1 MNITESGDFKDLDS
15 YLKRVIKKSS
25 DKQQAVELATSIVD
39 RLRQDTPKRSSL
51 TAASWEFKI
60 SSSSKGIVIEILNN
74 NNNGPINNG
83 PINIAK
89 IIHFGHGTGTGGYVP
104 PQPYIVSSIDAVY
117 NNKINSILTDLIK

>member
-1 MNITESGDFKDLDS
+1 MNITESGEFKDLEL

-39 RLRQDTPKRSSL
+39 RLRQDTPKRSGL
-51 TAASWEFKI
+51 TAASWDFKI

-74 NNNGPINNG
+74 NNNGPV
-83 PINIAK
+83 NIAK

-104 PQPYIVSSIDAVY
+104 PKPYIVSSIDAVY
-117 NNKINSILTDLIK
+117 NKKINSILTDLIK

>member
-1 MNITESGDFKDLDS
+1 MKIKESGDFKDLES

-39 RLRQDTPKRSSL
+39 RLRQDTPKRSGL
-51 TAASWEFKI
+51 TAASWDFKI

-74 NNNGPINNG
+74 NNNGPV
-83 PINIAK
+83 NIAK

-117 NNKINSILTDLIK
+117 NKKINSILTDLIK

>member
-1 MNITESGDFKDLDS
+1 MKITESGDFKDLDS

-39 RLRQDTPKRSSL
+39 RLRQDTPKRSGL
-51 TAASWEFKI
+51 TAASWDFKI
-60 SSSSKGIVIEILNN
+60 SSSSKGTVIEILNN
-74 NNNGPINNG
+74 NNNGPV
-83 PINIAK
+83 NIAK

-117 NNKINSILTDLIK
+117 NKKINSILTDLIK

>member
-1 MNITESGDFKDLDS
+1 MNITESGDFKDLES

-39 RLRQDTPKRSSL
+39 RLRQDTPKRSGL
-51 TAASWEFKI
+51 TADSWDYKI

-74 NNNGPINNG
+74 NNNGPV
-83 PINIAK
+83 NIAK

-117 NNKINSILTDLIK
+117 NKKINSILTDLIK

>member
-1 MNITESGDFKDLDS
+1 MKITESGDFKDLDS

-25 DKQQAVELATSIVD
+25 DKPRAVELATSIVD
-39 RLRQDTPKRSSL
+39 RLRQDTPKRSGL
-51 TAASWEFKI
+51 TAASWDFKI

-74 NNNGPINNG
+74 NNNGT
-83 PINIAK
+83 INIAK

-117 NNKINSILTDLIK
+117 NKKINSILTDLIK

>member
-1 MNITESGDFKDLDS
+1 MKITESGDFKDLDS

-39 RLRQDTPKRSSL
+39 RLRQDTPKRSGL
-51 TAASWEFKI
+51 TSASWDFKI

-74 NNNGPINNG
+74 NNNGS
-83 PINIAK
+83 INIAK

-117 NNKINSILTDLIK
+117 NKKINSILTDLIK

>member
-39 RLRQDTPKRSSL
+39 RLRQDTPKRSGL
-51 TAASWEFKI
+51 TADSWDFKI

-74 NNNGPINNG
+74 NNNG

-117 NNKINSILTDLIK
+117 NKKINSILTDLIK

>member
-1 MNITESGDFKDLDS
+1 MNITESGEFKDLES

-25 DKQQAVELATSIVD
+25 DKQRAVELATSIVD
-39 RLRQDTPKRSSL
+39 RLRQDTPKRSGL
-51 TAASWEFKI
+51 TAASWDFKI

-74 NNNGPINNG
+74 NNNG

-104 PQPYIVSSIDAVY
+104 PQPYIVSSIDSVY
-117 NNKINSILTDLIK
+117 NKKINSILTDLIK

>member
-39 RLRQDTPKRSSL
+39 RLRQDTPKRSGL
-51 TAASWEFKI
+51 TADSWDFKI
-60 SSSSKGIVIEILNN
+60 SSSSKGIVIEILNDN
-74 NNNGPINNG
+74 NNG

-104 PQPYIVSSIDAVY
+104 PQPYIVSSIDAIY
-117 NNKINSILTDLIK
+117 NKKINSILTDLIK

>member
-1 MNITESGDFKDLDS
+1 MNITESGDFKDLES

-39 RLRQDTPKRSSL
+39 RLRQDTPKRSGL
-51 TAASWEFKI
+51 TAASWDFKI

-74 NNNGPINNG
+74 NNNGPV
-83 PINIAK
+83 NIAK

-104 PQPYIVSSIDAVY
+104 PQPYIVSSIDDVY
-117 NNKINSILTDLIK
+117 NKKINSILTDLIK

>member
-1 MNITESGDFKDLDS
+1 MKITESGDFKDLDS

-39 RLRQDTPKRSSL
+39 RLRQDTPKRSGL
-51 TAASWEFKI
+51 TAASWDFKI

-74 NNNGPINNG
+74 NNNGT
-83 PINIAK
+83 INIAK

-117 NNKINSILTDLIK
+117 NKKINSILTDLIK

>member
-1 MNITESGDFKDLDS
+1 MKITESGDFKDLDS

-25 DKQQAVELATSIVD
+25 DKQRAVELATSIVD
-39 RLRQDTPKRSSL
+39 RLRQDTPKRSGL
-51 TAASWEFKI
+51 TAASWDFKI

-74 NNNGPINNG
+74 NNNG

-104 PQPYIVSSIDAVY
+104 PQSYIVSSIDAVY
-117 NNKINSILTDLIK
+117 NKKINSILTDLIK

>member
-1 MNITESGDFKDLDS
+1 MKITESGDFKDLDS

-39 RLRQDTPKRSSL
+39 RLRQDTPKRSGL
-51 TAASWEFKI
+51 TAASWDFKI

-74 NNNGPINNG
+74 NNNGPIN
-83 PINIAK
+83 IAK
-89 IIHFGHGTGTGGYVP
+89 IIHFGHGTGTGGYVQ

-117 NNKINSILTDLIK
+117 NKKINSILTDLIK

>member
-1 MNITESGDFKDLDS
+1 MNITESGDFKDLES

-39 RLRQDTPKRSSL
+39 RLRRDTPKRSGL
-51 TAASWEFKI
+51 TAASWDFKI

-74 NNNGPINNG
+74 NNNGPV
-83 PINIAK
+83 NIAK

-104 PQPYIVSSIDAVY
+104 PQPYIVSSIDDVY
-117 NNKINSILTDLIK
+117 NKKINSILTDLIK

>member
-39 RLRQDTPKRSSL
+39 RLRQDTPKRSGL
-51 TAASWEFKI
+51 TAASWDFKI

-74 NNNGPINNG
+74 NNNG

-104 PQPYIVSSIDAVY
+104 PQPYIVSSIDTVY
-117 NNKINSILTDLIK
+117 NKKINSILTDLIK

>member
-1 MNITESGDFKDLDS
+1 MKITESGDFKDLDS

-25 DKQQAVELATSIVD
+25 DKQQVVELATSIVD
-39 RLRQDTPKRSSL
+39 RLRQDTPKRSGL
-51 TAASWEFKI
+51 TAASWDFKI

-74 NNNGPINNG
+74 NNNG

-117 NNKINSILTDLIK
+117 NKKINSILTDLIK

>member
-1 MNITESGDFKDLDS
+1 MKITESGDFKDLES

-39 RLRQDTPKRSSL
+39 RLRQDTPKRSGL
-51 TAASWEFKI
+51 TAASWDFKI

-74 NNNGPINNG
+74 NNNGT
-83 PINIAK
+83 INIAK

-117 NNKINSILTDLIK
+117 NKKINSILTDLIK

>member
-39 RLRQDTPKRSSL
+39 RLRQDTPKRSGL
-51 TAASWEFKI
+51 TADSWDFKI

-74 NNNGPINNG
+74 NNNG

-104 PQPYIVSSIDAVY
+104 PQPYIVSSIDAIY
-117 NNKINSILTDLIK
+117 NKKINSILTDLIK

>member
-1 MNITESGDFKDLDS
+1 MKITESGDFKDLDS

-39 RLRQDTPKRSSL
+39 RLRQDTPKRSGI
-51 TAASWEFKI
+51 TAASWDFKI

-74 NNNGPINNG
+74 NNNG

-104 PQPYIVSSIDAVY
+104 PQPYIVSSIDTVY
-117 NNKINSILTDLIK
+117 NKKINSILTDLIK

>member
-1 MNITESGDFKDLDS
+1 MKITESGDFKDLDS

-39 RLRQDTPKRSSL
+39 RLRQDTPKRSGL
-51 TAASWEFKI
+51 TSASWDFKI

-74 NNNGPINNG
+74 NNNG

-117 NNKINSILTDLIK
+117 NKKINSILTDLIK

>member
-1 MNITESGDFKDLDS
+1 MNIKESGDFKDLES

-39 RLRQDTPKRSSL
+39 RLRQDTPKRSGL
-51 TAASWEFKI
+51 TAASWDFKI
-60 SSSSKGIVIEILNN
+60 SSSSKGIVIEILNDN
-74 NNNGPINNG
+74 NNG

-104 PQPYIVSSIDAVY
+104 PQPYIVSSIDAIY
-117 NNKINSILTDLIK
+117 NKKINSILTDLIK

>member
-39 RLRQDTPKRSSL
+39 RLRQDTPKRSGL
-51 TAASWEFKI
+51 TADSWDFKI

-74 NNNGPINNG
+74 NNNG

-104 PQPYIVSSIDAVY
+104 PQPYIVSSIDTVY
-117 NNKINSILTDLIK
+117 NKKINSILTDLIK

>member
-1 MNITESGDFKDLDS
+1 MKITESGDFKDLDS

-39 RLRQDTPKRSSL
+39 RLRQDTPKRSGL
-51 TAASWEFKI
+51 TADSWDFKI
-60 SSSSKGIVIEILNN
+60 SSSSKGIVIEILNDN
-74 NNNGPINNG
+74 NNG

-104 PQPYIVSSIDAVY
+104 PQPYIVSSIDAIY
-117 NNKINSILTDLIK
+117 NKKINSILTDLIK